1 MGEIVQLFGRKGQL
15 PLTVWWLS
23 VARAI
28 NRLGA
33 FSLPFLTV
41 LVTTDYGVSAT
52 TAGLVSAAFG
62 LATIPSRLIGGRLA
76 DRLGRRRT
84 IVFGLTGCAITQL
97 GIAAANSLVMVAV
110 CAVLLGLAY
119 ELYEPPSQAMIA
131 DVVGPAER
139 VRAFSL
145 LNAALAVGGMGAGLI
160 AAGLGRWD
168 LRWLFVADAVSCLAC
183 AVIVRVVL
191 PADRPHRAAR
201 TAERSA
207 DIRPWRDRVL
217 LLMLVFGTL
226 YALVYLQ
233 IMMSL
238 PLALERGDMRPSDAG
253 LLFTVSA
260 VTIVAAQPVL
270 RLKRLSALTAPAAL
284 ALGYLLLAGGL
295 AGYAVAH
302 ALPTYL
308 AATVVWSLGDLL
320 VLGRAYALATD
331 LAPPGGTGRYLAVYG
346 TSWGIAQVAAPIL
359 GTQLLEHAGA
369 TALWAATAL
378 LCLVLAA
385 GQVVTTRSLAAR
397 KRTLEARP
405 SSPSTGKSRPPV
417 ALGAREEASGTTGA

>member
-1 MGEIVQLFGRKGQL
+1 MRREGQL
-15 PLTVWWLS
+15 PPAVWLLLA
-23 VARAI
+23 ARVV

-41 LVTTDYGVSAT
+41 LITTDYGVSVA
-52 TAGLVSAAFG
+52 TAGLVPAAFG

-97 GIAAANSLVMVAV
+97 GIAAANSLVEVAV
-110 CAVLLGLAY
+110 CAVLLGLVY
-119 ELYEPPSQAMIA
+119 ELYEPPSQAVIA
-131 DVVGPAER
+131 DATGPAER
-139 VRAFSL
+139 VRAYSL
-145 LNAALAVGGMGAGLI
+145 LNAALAIGGMGAGLI

-183 AVIVRVVL
+183 ALIVRVVL
-191 PADRPHRAAR
+191 PADRTHRPDR
-201 TAERSA
+201 GDERCA
-207 DIRPWRDRVL
+207 GIRPWRDRVL
-217 LLMLVFGTL
+217 LIMLVFGTL

-233 IMMSL
+233 IMISL
-238 PLALERGDMRPSDAG
+238 PLSLERRGMRPSDAG

-260 VTIVAAQPVL
+260 ATIVAAQPAL
-270 RLKRLSALTAPAAL
+270 RLKRLAALTAPAAL
-284 ALGYLLLAGGL
+284 ALGYVLLAGGL

-302 ALPTYL
+302 TLPTSL

-320 VLGRAYALATD
+320 VLGRAYALAAN
-331 LAPPGGTGRYLAVYG
+331 LAPPGGTGRYLAAYG
-346 TSWGIAQVAAPIL
+346 TSWGFAGIAAPIL

-369 TALWAATAL
+369 TALWAGMAL

-385 GQVVTTRSLAAR
+385 GQFLITRPLAAR
-397 KRTLEARP
+397 GTAANQSTAALEP
-405 SSPSTGKSRPPV
+405 SSP
-417 ALGAREEASGTTGA
+417 